1 MAFIDEIQ
9 ISIKAGRGGD
19 GVVRW
24 RREKFKPLSG
34 PGGGYGGRGGDV
46 YAEAVT
52 DLAYLEHYQFEKKFK
67 AENGDPGGNFGR
79 EGKSGKELVLRFP
92 VGSRLTNVAT
102 GQVIEL
108 DHAGD
113 RVLLLK
119 GGDGGKGNEHFKS
132 SRNTTPYESTPGKL
146 GEEADLHIELRLIA
160 DIGLVGFPNAG
171 KSTLLNALTNAKSK
185 VGSYQFTTLDPH
197 LGVMPGGFVIADIP
211 GLIEG
216 ASTGKGLGD
225 KFLRH
230 ISRTKTLVHLV
241 SLENEDIAMAYET
254 IRNELGAY
262 DPVLLEKQEIVVL
275 SKTDV
280 ISEDELAAK
289 IKEIKKVSGKEPVA
303 ITEFDSDSI
312 KILQDTI
319 IKLLQKQNKV

>member
-9 ISIKAGRGGD
+9 INIKAGRGGD

-24 RREKFKPLSG
+24 RQEKFKPLAG

-52 DLAYLEHYQFEKKFK
+52 DLAYLEHYQYEKKFK
-67 AENGDPGGNFGR
+67 AQNGDAGGNFSR
-79 EGKSGKELVLRFP
+79 EGKSGDDLILKFP
-92 VGSRLTNVAT
+92 VGSRLTNIST
-102 GQVIEL
+102 GQVYEL
-108 DHAGD
+108 EHAGE
-113 RVLLLK
+113 RILLLK
-119 GGDGGKGNEHFKS
+119 GGAGGKGNEHFKS

-160 DIGLVGFPNAG
+160 DVGLVGFPNAG
-171 KSTLLNALTNAKSK
+171 KSTLLNSLTNAKSK

-216 ASTGKGLGD
+216 ASGGKGLGD

-230 ISRTKTLVHLV
+230 ISRTRVLAHLV
-241 SLENEDIAMAYET
+241 SLENEDLAAAYTT

-262 DPVLLEKQEIVVL
+262 DPALLEKQEIVVL
-275 SKTDV
+275 SKTDIV
-280 ISEDELAAK
+280 DKSELAKK
-289 IKEIKKVSGKEPVA
+289 IKELKKVSGKEVVA
-303 ITEFDSDSI
+303 ISELDPASI
-312 KILQDTI
+312 KNLQDTI